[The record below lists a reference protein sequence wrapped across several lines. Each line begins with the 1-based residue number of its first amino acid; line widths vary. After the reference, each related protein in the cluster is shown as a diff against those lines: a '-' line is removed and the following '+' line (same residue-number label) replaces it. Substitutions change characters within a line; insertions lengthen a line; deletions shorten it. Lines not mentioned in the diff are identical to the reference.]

1 MAVQSKLLEIGIL
14 VSSLAV
20 GLLAFYLLSDS
31 PKAEKKKQMDDMISQ
46 MINFILLI
54 WLGKI
59 IMNFSLFLS
68 DPLAVLAYPSDTDAF
83 YTAVILMTIW
93 LLVQSR
99 RNKLK
104 VFPLIVSFIPVFLVS
119 SFVYEF
125 IEWTAYDNPFAIGNL
140 ILFAVLIGLY
150 FFLKEKLNASV
161 LLFIL
166 ITVWSFGLVF
176 MMTFQPFITIFGYI
190 VGFEFVGL
198 FFVISDG
205 ILIYRFRKKSV

>member
-20 GLLAFYLLSDS
+20 GFLAFYLLSDR

-46 MINFILLI
+46 IINFILLI

-59 IMNFSLFLS
+59 IMNVSLFLS

-83 YTAVILMTIW
+83 YTAVIFMPIW

-99 RNKLK
+99 RKQLK
-104 VFPLIVSFIPVFLVS
+104 IFPLIVSFIPVFLVS

-176 MMTFQPFITIFGYI
+176 MMTFQPFITVFGYI

-198 FFVISDG
+198 FFIISNG
-205 ILIYRFRKKSV
+205 ILIYRFRKKPV

>member
-20 GLLAFYLLSDS
+20 GFLAFYLLSDR

-46 MINFILLI
+46 IINFILLI

-59 IMNFSLFLS
+59 IMNVSLFLS
-68 DPLAVLAYPSDTDAF
+68 DPLAVLAYPSDADAF
-83 YTAVILMTIW
+83 YTAVIFMPIW

-99 RNKLK
+99 RKQLK
-104 VFPLIVSFIPVFLVS
+104 IFPLIVSFIPVFLVS

-176 MMTFQPFITIFGYI
+176 MMTFQPFITVFGYI

-198 FFVISDG
+198 FFIISNG
-205 ILIYRFRKKSV
+205 ILIYRFRKKPV

>member
-150 FFLKEKLNASV
+150 FFLKERLDEAM

-166 ITVWSFGLVF
+166 ITAWSFGLVF

>member
-150 FFLKEKLNASV
+150 FFLKERLDEAV

-166 ITVWSFGLVF
+166 ITAWSFGLVF

>member
-119 SFVYEF
+119 SFFYEF

-150 FFLKEKLNASV
+150 FFLKERLDEAM

-166 ITVWSFGLVF
+166 ITAWSFGLVF